1 MLLPDK
7 PIDDR
12 YLTQDDRITIAEGLL
27 ARHTLRDLIQV
38 ERQLNQRPRRIL
50 GDRTPAEAM
59 RRWSRE
65 LAYR

>member
-1 MLLPDK
+1 MTNTEAPK
-7 PIDDR
+7 G
-12 YLTQDDRITIAEGLL
+12 TSL
-27 ARHTLRDLIQV
+27 APYTVRDLAQV
-38 ERQLNQRPRRIL
+38 ERQLNERPRRVL